1 MPSWDSDSGLPW
13 EKRGSWLRWA
23 SLGSPFGDCNYL
35 VSSSWELM
43 ADSQI
48 PLKTLNSCE
57 HNLSMGVLYWSIGA
71 SPEGSKGKTSQL
83 YVLILTNAG
92 ALMKLS
98 KYLGAA
104 QGVLGGIIWIML
116 FFSYIMW
123 SLLDT
128 HTHTPFARSN
138 YVYVSW
144 RVLKKKRNLTYSKD
158 LKVDMT

>member
-1 MPSWDSDSGLPW
+1 
-13 EKRGSWLRWA
+13 
-23 SLGSPFGDCNYL
+23 
-35 VSSSWELM
+35 M

-71 SPEGSKGKTSQL
+71 SPQGSKGKTSQL

-116 FFSYIMW
+116 LFS
-123 SLLDT
+123 
-128 HTHTPFARSN
+128 
-138 YVYVSW
+138 
-144 RVLKKKRNLTYSKD
+144 
-158 LKVDMT
+158 